1 MEHFLLH
8 LAKISAIVGAV
19 IALTLM
25 ARPVLQKRFA
35 SKARYW
41 LWLVLAVA
49 LLPSPVY
56 TGANAPVQIT
66 PPSEHVFVWPD
77 KQAIAPKIVHKD
89 VFVPEDVTPAIS
101 SVQPGEDFAQSLP
114 AAPVRRMVEV
124 SEVAF
129 WAWLAGVA
137 VFLVVQGV
145 GYARFRRLTRRWSE
159 ETKHTRY
166 GEILREETDALGV
179 TAPRLTLCAPVPTPA
194 LTGLA
199 RPTLL
204 LPHENY
210 TETELRFILRHEL
223 YHLKRR
229 DILYK
234 SFLTFVNA
242 LHWFNPLVYLM
253 LRAADE
259 DIELS
264 CDSAVTANMEKAE
277 RAAYSETLLK
287 SVRERHGAVALTTC
301 FGSTVERLKRRLAN
315 VFDDGKKSRGVAVVI
330 LTVCAVIGLSAAI
343 GFAPESAA
351 KPLAKTQGEYADVED
366 YLMHKMPSIGS
377 EVSYYPYSADGT
389 ILEETTAKVLDRRL
403 AWLEQTGT
411 VFDLAPEGTLQSWKY
426 NYLLQLDVPAGGV
439 RLVGGMYEENGYYDL
454 EGQGGHNLVVL
465 QYADGSIDVLYD
477 QHVND
482 NMDFYG
488 YHQSYE
494 EAIYDWYVTH
504 YNLDQTEY
512 PLYVLDWRELL
523 PDSYPAGNYPVHR
536 YDGDGW
542 YIYIPVNGWEPGVGE
557 PIWYSSYGTQST
569 IVVKMFDTLPQDYFE
584 REGWTKETSGGQ
596 TVYRRCRPPIPQSL
610 IPSFDSYESIYLY
623 DCPAGGHYEVQ
634 TFWYD
639 LVGEVNEWGWSPEA
653 QIETEQKILALM
665 ALSFTVDERF
675 SPALWI
681 DPLFADA
688 LLNAKPITYSDE
700 TRSLPLFTTD
710 ILANL
715 TRDDTHEYP
724 EAPASFAVVDLD
736 RDGTAEVVYRR
747 SDYRGYI
754 VMHLYY
760 GGVCGHEL
768 NYREMTS
775 LKRDGSML
783 GSGGADDTSF
793 TRIRFDGADMVLE
806 REEYCV
812 GTSSGDTH
820 EATREELDDLIAKF
834 ESRPDVVW
842 YDFTEENV
850 RSVLGTNRGTRT
862 VAFDDIMGLSGFYS
876 ETTDGANFI
885 TRKYY
890 VPAVVGGYTP
900 IGESF
905 GYTIDD
911 HVVDLDG
918 DGVTE
923 LVCNCQYGADGA
935 QRVFVYRLKDGVVE
949 QGVYDSV
956 YSTLPDYN
964 NWGVNSSAE
973 YYAAGAG
980 EFMLRYD
987 TKDGST
993 ATKKFSY
1000 RELSFIRYTANDTPF
1015 PAPVLPEKVSS
1026 TADTAAGT
1034 QSRILEIDGK
1044 PVSMLLHGW
1053 TWFASTDGWIC
1064 RENSVGKVE
1073 KLYELPINYMTD
1085 TFVYPSLTLSEDY
1098 ATLTYHIGSA
1108 VTGSDHTIR
1117 FFDDGSYTEMPMN
1130 AVTFTEGNLWVSV
1143 DASVPPYPGNLRI
1156 SRDGGE
1162 TWSHFGSPEILYGWV
1177 YSREG
1182 ERVGGSIDGSVYITD
1197 DAVYL
1202 LGCHVG
1208 ASYYDPAPVTRVCRV
1223 DLVTG
1228 ETELLT
1234 GEAKKFSIV
1243 GQWIQYTSPD
1253 GTGHTCPLTGDLVPT
1268 VKYP

>member
-8 LAKISAIVGAV
+8 LAKTSVLVGAV
-19 IALTLM
+19 IALTLI

-66 PPSEHVFVWPD
+66 PPSEHVMVWTD
-77 KQAIAPKIVHKD
+77 TQAVAPKIVHKD
-89 VFVPEDVTPAIS
+89 VFIPEEITPAIS
-101 SVQPGEDFAQSLP
+101 S
-114 AAPVRRMVEV
+114 AAPVTDSGSAPQPVRRIVEV
-124 SEVAF
+124 SSALF
-129 WAWLAGVA
+129 WAWLAGA
-137 VFLVVQGV
+137 ALFLTVQGV
-145 GYARFRRLTRRWSE
+145 GYVKLRRLTRRWSE
-159 ETKHTRY
+159 EAKSTRY
-166 GEILREETDALGV
+166 FEILCEEANTLGV
-179 TAPRLTLCAPVPTPA
+179 TAPRLTLCAVMPTPA
-194 LTGLA
+194 LTGLV

-210 TETELRFILRHEL
+210 TEQELRFILRHEL

-229 DILYK
+229 DVLYK

-287 SVRERHGAVALTTC
+287 SVREKSGAVALTTC
-301 FGSTVERLKRRLAN
+301 FGSTMERLKRRLAN

-330 LTVCAVIGLSAAI
+330 LTVCAVVGLSAAV
-343 GFAPESAA
+343 GFAPAGET
-351 KPLAKTQGEYADVED
+351 KTGVKTRGEYADVED
-366 YLMHKMPSIGS
+366 YLMKKMPGIGS
-377 EVSYYPYSADGT
+377 EVSYYPYSEDGT
-389 ILEETTAKVLDRRL
+389 ILEETAAKVLDRKL
-403 AWLEQTGT
+403 AWLNQTGE
-411 VFDLAPEGTLQSWKY
+411 VRDLAPEGTLQSWKY
-426 NYLLQLDVPAGGV
+426 NYLLKLNAPTGDV
-439 RLVGGMYEENGYYDL
+439 RLVGGMYEQDGYFDL

-465 QYADGSIDVLYD
+465 QYNDGSIDVLYD

-494 EAIYDWYVTH
+494 EALYDWYVIE
-504 YNLDQTEY
+504 NDLDQTEY
-512 PLYVLDWRELL
+512 PLYVLDWAEYFRE
-523 PDSYPAGNYPVHR
+523 PEYGNYPVHR

-542 YIYIPVNGWEPGVGE
+542 YIYIPVSAWEPGVGE
-557 PIWYSSYGTQST
+557 PIWYSSYGTEST
-569 IVVKMFDTLPQDYFE
+569 IVVKTFDTGMAEAREYFE
-584 REGWTKETSGGQ
+584 REGWTRGQ
-596 TVYRRCRPPIPQSL
+596 GDVYLRDRDGQHAVV
-610 IPSFDSYESIYLY
+610 YLFENSNHL
-623 DCPAGGHYEVQ
+623 HYEVQ
-634 TFWYD
+634 TFTY
-639 LVGEVNEWGWSPEA
+639 PERIA
-653 QIETEQKILALM
+653 AFDDEFSLTLEEPKLLALM
-665 ALSFTVDERF
+665 AQSFTVDERF
-675 SPALWI
+675 SPALWT
-681 DPLFADA
+681 DPLYADA
-688 LLNAKPITYSDE
+688 LLSARPITYVDE
-700 TRSLPLFTTD
+700 TRSTPYFTTD

-724 EAPASFAVVDLD
+724 DAPAAFAVVSLD
-736 RDGTAEVVYRR
+736 GDDTAEVVYRR

-754 VMHLYY
+754 VLHLYH
-760 GGVCGHEL
+760 GGVCAHEL
-768 NYREMTS
+768 NYRDMIS

-806 REEYCV
+806 YEEYCV
-812 GTSSGDTH
+812 GTSSGGVR
-820 EATREELDDLIAKF
+820 EVTRDEMDELIAKF
-834 ESRPDVVW
+834 EARPDVTW
-842 YDFTEENV
+842 YDCTEENV
-850 RSVLGTNRGTRT
+850 RSVLGMNRGTRT

-885 TRKYY
+885 TRQYY

-900 IGESF
+900 IGGSF

-935 QRVFVYRLKDGVVE
+935 QRVFVYRLKNGAVE
-949 QGVYDSV
+949 QGFYDSV
-956 YSTLPDYN
+956 YSTLSDYN

-973 YYAAGAG
+973 YYDADAD
-980 EFMLRYD
+980 EFVLGY
-987 TKDGST
+987 ST
-993 ATKKFSY
+993 THGVAEMAEKRFTY
-1000 RELSFIRYTANDTPF
+1000 RLLDFVPYAFNDTPF
-1015 PAPVLPEKVSS
+1015 PRPMLPEKVSS
-1026 TADTAAGT
+1026 TTGTA
-1034 QSRILEIDGK
+1034 SRILEVGGK
-1044 PVSMLLHGW
+1044 PVSLSAHGW
-1053 TWFASTDGWIC
+1053 TWYASTDGWIC
-1064 RENSVGKVE
+1064 REKDGKTE

-1085 TFVYPSLTLSEDY
+1085 TFVYPSLTLSDDY
-1098 ATLTYHIGSA
+1098 VTLTYHIGGA
-1108 VTGSDHTIR
+1108 VMGSDHTIR

-1156 SRDGGE
+1156 SRNGGE
-1162 TWSHFGSPEILYGWV
+1162 TWSDFGSPEILYGWV

-1182 ERVGGSIDGSVYITD
+1182 ERIGGSIDGSVYITD

-1202 LGCHVG
+1202 LGCHIG
-1208 ASYYDPAPVTRVCRV
+1208 ASYYDPDPVTRVCRI
-1223 DLVTG
+1223 DLTTG
-1228 ETELLT
+1228 ETEMLT
-1234 GEAKKFSIV
+1234 GEAQKFSIV
-1243 GQWIQYTSPD
+1243 GQWIQYTSPN
-1253 GTGHTCPLTGDLVPT
+1253 GTGYTCPLTGDLTPT

>member
-8 LAKISAIVGAV
+8 LVKTSAIVSAV
-19 IALTLM
+19 IALTLIL
-25 ARPVLQKRFA
+25 RPTLQKRFA

-49 LLPSPVY
+49 LVPSPVY
-56 TGANAPVQIT
+56 TGVNAPVQIT

-77 KQAIAPKIVHKD
+77 KQAVMPKIVHKD
-89 VFVPEDVTPAIS
+89 IFVPEGVTPAIS
-101 SVQPGEDFAQSLP
+101 SVPPSEDFTQSLP
-114 AAPVRRMVEV
+114 TAPVRRIVEV
-124 SEVAF
+124 SIVLF
-129 WAWLAGVA
+129 WTWLAGTA
-137 VFLVVQGV
+137 AFLVIQGV
-145 GYARFRRLTRRWSE
+145 GYVKFRRLTRRWSE
-159 ETKHTRY
+159 ETKNTRY
-166 GEILREETDALGV
+166 FEILREESDTLGV

-194 LTGLA
+194 LTGLLC
-199 RPTLL
+199 PTLL

-366 YLMHKMPSIGS
+366 YLMHKMPAIGS
-377 EVSYYPYSADGT
+377 EVSYYAVDENGKGLKVSVA
-389 ILEETTAKVLDRRL
+389 VLDRKL
-403 AWLEQTGT
+403 DYLNKTGEVT
-411 VFDLAPEGTLQSWKY
+411 GLAPEGVLQSWEY
-426 NYLLQLDVPAGGV
+426 NYLLQLDEPAGGV
-439 RLVGGMYEENGYYDL
+439 ILADGTYEQHGYFYV
-454 EGQGGHNLVVL
+454 EGQDGHNLVVL

-504 YNLDQTEY
+504 YNLDRTEY

-542 YIYIPVNGWEPGVGE
+542 YLYIPVSAWEPGVGE
-557 PIWYSSYGTQST
+557 PIWYSGYGTEST
-569 IVVKMFDTLPQDYFE
+569 IVVKSFDTGMAEARDYFE
-584 REGWTKETSGGQ
+584 REGWTRGQ
-596 TVYRRCRPPIPQSL
+596 GDAYLRDQDGQHAVVYLFENPNHL
-610 IPSFDSYESIYLY
+610 
-623 DCPAGGHYEVQ
+623 HYEVQ
-634 TFWYD
+634 TFTY
-639 LVGEVNEWGWSPEA
+639 PERIA
-653 QIETEQKILALM
+653 AFDDEFSLALEEPKLLSLM
-665 ALSFTVDERF
+665 AQSFTVDERF

-681 DPLFADA
+681 DPLYADA
-688 LLNAKPITYSDE
+688 LMSAKPITYVDE
-700 TRSLPLFTTD
+700 TRSAPYFTTD

-806 REEYCV
+806 REEYCL
-812 GTSSGDTH
+812 
-820 EATREELDDLIAKF
+820 ATPQGMLRSDNVTLMAQEELDGLIAAF
-834 ESRPDVVW
+834 EARPDVVW

-862 VAFDDIMGLSGFYS
+862 VAFDNIMGLSGFYS

-900 IGESF
+900 IGGSF
-905 GYTIDD
+905 GYTIVD

-935 QRVFVYRLKDGVVE
+935 QRVFVYRLKDGAVE
-949 QGVYDSV
+949 QGFYDSV

-973 YYAAGAG
+973 YYDANAD
-980 EFMLRYD
+980 EFVLGY
-987 TKDGST
+987 ST
-993 ATKKFSY
+993 THGVAEMAEKRFTY
-1000 RELSFIRYTANDTPF
+1000 RLLDFVPYAFNDTPY
-1015 PAPVLPEKVSS
+1015 PAPLLPEKAGS
-1026 TADTAAGT
+1026 AAGT
-1034 QSRILEIDGK
+1034 QSRVLEIDGK

-1085 TFVYPSLTLSEDY
+1085 EFVYPTLSLRDDY
-1098 ATLTYHIGSA
+1098 ATLTYHIGGA
-1108 VTGSDHTIR
+1108 TTGSDVTIR
-1117 FFDDGSYTEMPMN
+1117 FFDDGSYIEMPVN
-1130 AVTFTEGNLWVSV
+1130 SSTSTQGDLWVSI
-1143 DASVPPYPGNLRI
+1143 SNFVPPERGNLRI
-1156 SRDGGE
+1156 SRDGGKN
-1162 TWSHFGSPEILYGWV
+1162 WSAFGSAEILYGWT
-1177 YSREG
+1177 YTAEG
-1182 ERVGGSIDGSVYITD
+1182 DYRSSMRNGAMYFTD

-1202 LGCHVG
+1202 LGTHL
-1208 ASYYDPAPVTRVCRV
+1208 DAPFDGTPSVTRVCRV
-1223 DLVTG
+1223 DLITG

-1243 GQWIQYTSPD
+1243 GQWIQYTSPN

-1268 VKYP
+1268 VKYPQTGKWKS

>member
-8 LAKISAIVGAV
+8 LAKTSAIVGAV
-19 IALTLM
+19 IALAL
-25 ARPVLQKRFA
+25 ALRPVLQKHFA
-35 SKARYW
+35 AKARYW

-56 TGANAPVQIT
+56 TGANAPVQIA
-66 PPSEHVFVWPD
+66 PPSEHVMVWTD
-77 KQAIAPKIVHKD
+77 RQAIAPKIVHKD
-89 VFVPEDVTPAIS
+89 VFIPKEITPALSSVTPATDGGIAP
-101 SVQPGEDFAQSLP
+101 Q
-114 AAPVRRMVEV
+114 PVRRIVEV
-124 SEVAF
+124 STVLF
-129 WAWLAGVA
+129 WVWLAGVTA
-137 VFLVVQGV
+137 FLTVQGV
-145 GYARFRRLTRRWSE
+145 GYARLRRLTRRWSE

-199 RPTLL
+199 RPTLR

-287 SVRERHGAVALTTC
+287 SVRENHGAVALTTC

-330 LTVCAVIGLSAAI
+330 LTVCAVVGLSAAI
-343 GFAPESAA
+343 GFAPAET
-351 KPLAKTQGEYADVED
+351 KNTPNTHGEYADVED

-377 EVSYYPYSADGT
+377 EVSYYPYSEDGT
-389 ILEETTAKVLDRRL
+389 ILEETTAEVLDRRL

-454 EGQGGHNLVVL
+454 EGQGGHNIVVL

-488 YHQSYE
+488 YHNSYE

-504 YNLDQTEY
+504 YNLDRTAY

-523 PDSYPAGNYPVHR
+523 PDSYPTGNYPVHR

-542 YIYIPVNGWEPGVGE
+542 YMYVPVSAWEPGVGE
-557 PIWYSSYGTQST
+557 PIWYSSYGTDST
-569 IVVKMFDTLPQDYFE
+569 IVVKTFDIPLSDAQDYFK
-584 REGWTKETSGGQ
+584 REGWEGMNDDMIF
-596 TVYRRCRPPIPQSL
+596 V
-610 IPSFDSYESIYLY
+610 SYEGRFSNVYLY

-634 TFWYD
+634 LFADFEKMAEIAETC
-639 LVGEVNEWGWSPEA
+639 PEA
-653 QIETEQKILALM
+653 DKETPILIRM
-665 ALSFTVDERF
+665 AQSFTVDERF

-681 DPLFADA
+681 DPLYADA
-688 LLNAKPITYSDE
+688 LLNAKPISYVDE
-700 TRSLPLFTTD
+700 TRSLPLFATD

-747 SDYRGYI
+747 SEYRGYI

-783 GSGGADDTSF
+783 GSGGADDISF

-812 GTSSGDTH
+812 GTPSGDAH

-834 ESRPDVVW
+834 EARPDVTW

-850 RSVLGTNRGTRT
+850 RSVLGANRGTRT

-876 ETTDGANFI
+876 ETTDGAGFI

-905 GYTIDD
+905 GYTIND
-911 HVVDLDG
+911 HMVDLDG

-935 QRVFVYRLKDGVVE
+935 QRVFVYRLKNGAVE
-949 QGVYDSV
+949 QGFYDSV

-973 YYAAGAG
+973 YYDADAN
-980 EFMLRYD
+980 EFVLGY
-987 TKDGST
+987 ST
-993 ATKKFSY
+993 THGVAEMAEKRFTY
-1000 RELSFIRYTANDTPF
+1000 RLLDFVPYAFNDTPY
-1015 PAPVLPEKVSS
+1015 PAPLLPEKVSS
-1026 TADTAAGT
+1026 TTGT
-1034 QSRILEIDGK
+1034 QSRILETDGK
-1044 PVSMLLHGW
+1044 PVSLSAHGW
-1053 TWFASTDGWIC
+1053 TWYASTDGWIC
-1064 RENSVGKVE
+1064 REKDGKTE
-1073 KLYELPINYMTD
+1073 QLYELPINHITD
-1085 TFVYPSLTLSEDY
+1085 TLVYPSLTLVDDY
-1098 ATLTYHIGSA
+1098 ATLTYHIGGA
-1108 VTGSDHTIR
+1108 TMGTDHTIR

-1130 AVTFTEGNLWVSV
+1130 AVTFTEGDLWVSV
-1143 DASVPPYPGNLRI
+1143 DVFVPPERGNLRI

-1162 TWSHFGSPEILYGWV
+1162 TWRAFGSPEILYGWAF
-1177 YSREG
+1177 SKEG
-1182 ERVGGSIDGSVYITD
+1182 EFTSSSINGTVYITD
-1197 DAVYL
+1197 EAVYL
-1202 LGCHVG
+1202 LGMHL
-1208 ASYYDPAPVTRVCRV
+1208 DAPFDGTPSVTRVCRV
-1223 DLVTG
+1223 DLITG
-1228 ETELLT
+1228 ETEMLT
-1234 GEAKKFSIV
+1234 GEAQKFSIV
-1243 GQWIQYTSPD
+1243 GQWIHYTSPN